1 MKKYPIILIL
11 LIFIFG
17 LTACD
22 LAKEPEEVP
31 PIPEPLPKIIMVTSE
46 GGLDDQSFNEMAH
59 DGLLRAD
66 SDFEIDMSVMEPA
79 SKDFFIE
86 TIEDAAKDGAN
97 LVIGVGF
104 MPPEEL
110 TRIGELYPDTMFA
123 IVDSEFDELGNV
135 MSLSFREQEG
145 SFLVGV
151 IAALTTETDMVGFI
165 GGEQS
170 STMEKFEYGFR
181 AGVKVINPEIQML
194 VDYIGAFDQPEQGK
208 AIAQNQIQE
217 GVDVIFQ
224 AAGKSGIGV
233 IEMAQEQEIYAIGVD
248 RDQSAL
254 APNSVLCSMFKR
266 VDHGVYFAI
275 QAFLEGEFEGGIH
288 EFGLDYEAVGYSDD
302 AGNLPEEI
310 VDQVDA
316 YAASILSG
324 DLYVPKNQAEFE
336 SFSIPE
342 GGFL

>member
-1 MKKYPIILIL
+1 MKKRLIILLL
-11 LIFIFG
+11 LIFLIG

-22 LAKEPEEVP
+22 LSKEPEEDP
-31 PIPEPLPKIIMVTSE
+31 PIPDPLPKIIMVTSE

-59 DGLLRAD
+59 DGLVRAA
-66 SDFEIDMSVMEPA
+66 SDFEIGMSVMEPT
-79 SKDFFIE
+79 SKDYFVQ
-86 TIEDAAKDGAN
+86 TIENAAKEGAD
-97 LVIGVGF
+97 LVIGVGSL
-104 MPPEEL
+104 PPLEL
-110 TRIGELYPDTMFA
+110 ERIGELYSDTSFA
-123 IVDSEFDELGNV
+123 ILDSEFDGLENV
-135 MSLSFREQEG
+135 MSLSFKEHEG

-151 IAALTTETDMVGFI
+151 IAALATETDMVGFV

-170 STMEKFEYGFR
+170 PTMEKFEYGFR
-181 AGVKVINPEIQML
+181 AGVKVINPEIQVL
-194 VDYIGAFDQPEQGK
+194 VDYVGAFDKPEQGK
-208 AIAQNQIQE
+208 IIAQKQIQE

-248 RDQSAL
+248 RDQSSL
-254 APNSVLCSMFKR
+254 APNSVLCSMIKR
-266 VDHGVYFAI
+266 VDYGVYFAI
-275 QAFLEGEFEGGIH
+275 QAFLEEEFEGGVH
-288 EFGLDYEAVGYSDD
+288 EFGLDYEAIGYSDD

-316 YAASILSG
+316 YAAAILSG

-336 SFSIPE
+336 SFTIPE